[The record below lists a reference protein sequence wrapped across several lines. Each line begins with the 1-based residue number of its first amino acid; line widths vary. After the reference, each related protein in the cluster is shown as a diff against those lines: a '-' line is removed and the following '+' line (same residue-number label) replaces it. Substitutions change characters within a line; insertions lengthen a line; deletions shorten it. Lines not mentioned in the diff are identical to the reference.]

1 MPHNAQTHDAS
12 KERAERRESQSRT
25 VTLTMD
31 VDEFAALRASVDDTM
46 MAAEGRA
53 HFNDWLMDCSA
64 APGHYI
70 SPAATMRKP

>member
-1 MPHNAQTHDAS
+1 MPHDAQVADAS

-31 VDEFAALRASVDDTM
+31 VDEFADLRERCRDYPDSA
-46 MAAEGRA
+46 
-53 HFNDWLMDCSA
+53 FYDWLMDCSA